1 MKVGDTIQSKRYPQ
15 NGLYKVHEVHE
26 DHSHGYDFK
35 IVYHPVGEPNKL
47 ATADAKYYEV
57 VEEATECAEQVA
69 ANEVQAATE
78 AIKAF
83 VKARPALIVKPN
95 NPTGVALR
103 PLQENLFW
111 KLYRLYTLT
120 KVPNATSE
128 ARYAAQ
134 IVTDAI
140 CIKG

>member
-1 MKVGDTIQSKRYPQ
+1 MKVGDTIQLKRYPQ
-15 NGLYKVHEVHE
+15 NGLFKVYETHE
-26 DHSHGYDFK
+26 DHSHGYDFQ
-35 IVYHPVGEPNKL
+35 IVYHPVDNPHKL
-47 ATADAKYYEV
+47 ATADAKYYRV
-57 VEEATECAEQVA
+57 VEEATENAEQVA

-83 VKARPALIVKPN
+83 VKARPALIIKPN
-95 NPTGVALR
+95 SPTAAALR